1 MQQKGSTELNHASL
15 ERTSLRLLY
24 SVGTSQFFCPNK
36 FSPLL
41 HSNFST
47 DNSGHLPTCNQGTC
61 CEEVLTVF
69 FLKRMTYGYTLW
81 TLYKAP

>member
-36 FSPLL
+36 FSPLV
-41 HSNFST
+41 HSFFST

-61 CEEVLTVF
+61 VNVV
-69 FLKRMTYGYTLW
+69 KRF
-81 TLYKAP
+81 